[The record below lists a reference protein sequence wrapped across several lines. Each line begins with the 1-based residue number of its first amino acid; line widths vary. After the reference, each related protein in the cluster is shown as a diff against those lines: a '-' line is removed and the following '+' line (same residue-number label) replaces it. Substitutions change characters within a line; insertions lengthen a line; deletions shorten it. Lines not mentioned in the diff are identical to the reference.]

1 VLSISITR
9 IKLLITTHH
18 RFRNR
23 LNVVH
28 VIYFYC
34 GGNKMANKDRP
45 SKNLPKKKDSDVLD
59 RLNSKKEERREAKKE
74 LKLLKRRAKRSGYVP
89 TAPKDD

>member
-1 VLSISITR
+1 
-9 IKLLITTHH
+9 
-18 RFRNR
+18 
-23 LNVVH
+23 
-28 VIYFYC
+28 
-34 GGNKMANKDRP
+34 MANKDRP